1 MKDSRLSE
9 ALWECEQR
17 FQAAFDASAA
27 GMALIAPDGSVLQIN
42 HKYCDI
48 LGYSPS
54 DLIERGL
61 HHITHPDDRQEEL
74 EYMRRALAG
83 EIHSYSMDKRY
94 RKKDGTFFWVSV
106 ANRLVSHPSGKPRYF
121 ISVVQ
126 DVSVFQDITERK
138 HLEEQLMQ
146 AQKMEAIGRLAGGV
160 AHDFNNLLMVITGY
174 CEMIVERLPDGDPIR
189 HDIGEIKMA
198 GERAAALTAK
208 LLAFSRQQVVRRH
221 VTNLNTV
228 MVDIQELL
236 RRLIGEDID
245 LTVTIEPD
253 LGLVNVDETQI
264 GQVIMNLAVNSRDA
278 MPEGGILVI
287 QLANVTLDEV
297 YSRSHLG
304 VSPGRYVMLSVR
316 DTGCGMDAAT
326 QIRIFDPFF
335 TTKEQGKGTGLGLS
349 TVYGIVTEHDGHV
362 QVDSAL
368 GDGTTIRIYLPRVEG
383 AVEATRTLLGE
394 TKATSGTETIL
405 IVEDNDQLRQ
415 MIVQILR
422 ADGYTVLEAE
432 NGARA
437 VCLSERKAP
446 IDLMLTDIVMPGM
459 NGRALAEKL
468 MNSGICKTVLFM
480 SGYAG
485 DANAYREAVPP
496 EVPILMKPFNPEQLL
511 ERVRSML
518 DAAKTGLTRAAG
530 R

>member
-1 MKDSRLSE
+1 
-9 ALWECEQR
+9 
-17 FQAAFDASAA
+17 
-27 GMALIAPDGSVLQIN
+27 MALIAPNGGVLQIN
-42 HKYCDI
+42 QKYCDI
-48 LGYSPS
+48 LGYSSKELLGP
-54 DLIERGL
+54 GL
-61 HHITHPDDRQEEL
+61 VDITHPNDREVEL
-74 EYMRRALAG
+74 KYMCRAIAG
-83 EIHSYSMDKRY
+83 EFHSYSMDKRY
-94 RKKDGTFFWVSV
+94 RKKDGPLFWVSV
-106 ANRLVSHPSGKPRYF
+106 ANKLVCHPPGKPPYF

-138 HLEEQLMQ
+138 HLEEQLLQ

-174 CEMIVERLPDGDPIR
+174 CGMILARLPDQDPIR
-189 HDIGEIKMA
+189 RYIGEINMA

-221 VTNLNTV
+221 VTSLNTV

-236 RRLIGEDID
+236 RRLIGEDIN
-245 LTVTIEPD
+245 LTVTIEPG
-253 LGLVNVDETQI
+253 LGPVNVDEAQI

-287 QLANVTLDEV
+287 QLANVTLDEA
-297 YSRSHLG
+297 YSRGHLG

-316 DTGCGMDAAT
+316 DTGCGMNAAT

-349 TVYGIVTEHDGHV
+349 TVYGIVKEHDGYV
-362 QVDSAL
+362 EVDSAL
-368 GDGTTIRIYLPRVEG
+368 GRGTTMRIYLPRVEG
-383 AVEATRTLLGE
+383 VVEATTNVLGE
-394 TKATSGTETIL
+394 TKVTCGTETIL
-405 IVEDNDQLRQ
+405 IVEDDDQLRQ
-415 MIVQILR
+415 MIARILR

-432 NGARA
+432 DGPRA
-437 VCLSERKAP
+437 MRLSECGTP
-446 IDLMLTDIVMPGM
+446 IDLILTDIVMPGM

-468 MNSGICKTVLFM
+468 MNSGICKSVLFM

-496 EVPILMKPFNPEQLL
+496 EVPILMKPFAPEQLL

-518 DAAKTGLTRAAG
+518 DVAETALIRAAG
-530 R
+530 D